1 MKKTFLTFG
10 LLLLSLSVIA
20 QKTITSAEIGLVGDG
35 KTLNTTA
42 IQATIDRLSQE
53 GGGVLQLNRGTYLTG
68 SILLRS
74 DVELRLDKGAV
85 LLGSPNPD
93 DYVDLRELVEGKPM
107 PKNVYSLAL
116 VVAYKGRNIKITGRG
131 IINGQGRKVA
141 LAIDSLHL
149 KGIKKDPNYFT
160 RLHRPREIVRPNLL
174 NFMECE
180 QVELRGNHYEG
191 SACWGLVFVKCRRL
205 HIEGLDIRDR
215 DYWNNDGIDIADC
228 HQVVVR
234 DCHVDAADDGICLKS
249 DDVADTNKDILI
261 ENCRVESSASA
272 IKFGTAS
279 VGGFQDIVIRNI
291 KVKDTFRSAIAIESV
306 DGSICKNILVE
317 NIDARNTGN
326 AIFLRIGKR
335 WGKRQAILENVTLR
349 NITCEV
355 PFERPDKGY
364 DMRGPIED
372 TMLNPIP
379 SSITG
384 TPDMKVKNVVLEN
397 ITLICPGQAS
407 KGVRYIPLWNIASI
421 PEKIDSYPEYD
432 MFGELPAYGFYLR
445 HVDGIAFRNV
455 RFKLNG
461 EEFRPAF
468 VLDDAKNV
476 TFERITYPK
485 GHDKNQVYW
494 KKD

>member
-261 ENCRVESSASA
+261 ENCRV
-272 IKFGTAS
+272 
-279 VGGFQDIVIRNI
+279 
-291 KVKDTFRSAIAIESV
+291 
-306 DGSICKNILVE
+306 
-317 NIDARNTGN
+317 
-326 AIFLRIGKR
+326 
-335 WGKRQAILENVTLR
+335 
-349 NITCEV
+349 
-355 PFERPDKGY
+355 
-364 DMRGPIED
+364 
-372 TMLNPIP
+372 
-379 SSITG
+379 
-384 TPDMKVKNVVLEN
+384 
-397 ITLICPGQAS
+397 
-407 KGVRYIPLWNIASI
+407 
-421 PEKIDSYPEYD
+421 
-432 MFGELPAYGFYLR
+432 
-445 HVDGIAFRNV
+445 
-455 RFKLNG
+455 
-461 EEFRPAF
+461 
-468 VLDDAKNV
+468 
-476 TFERITYPK
+476 
-485 GHDKNQVYW
+485 
-494 KKD
+494 